1 MTLWNLGKAPRGGN
15 LHYDIEPFLSH
26 HHWRFCKPDATI
38 KDSRDIVMLSS
49 NEAIEA
55 GEMDMQQLA
64 RPTIGTIGLFP
75 MMELPSEMR
84 LCVSFSILKSK

>member
-1 MTLWNLGKAPRGGN
+1 
-15 LHYDIEPFLSH
+15 
-26 HHWRFCKPDATI
+26 
-38 KDSRDIVMLSS
+38 MLNS

>member
-1 MTLWNLGKAPRGGN
+1 MALREGN

-26 HHWRFCKPDATI
+26 HHGCFCKPDATT
-38 KDSRDIVMLSS
+38 KDSRDIVMLDSS
-49 NEAIEA
+49 EDIEA
-55 GEMDMQQLA
+55 VEMDMQQLA